1 MRERERERTKEEEG
15 AQCLQYISLQHHS
28 KTKSPLHT
36 TIPSFIESFTFH
48 PNLKNLS
55 FRSLSNSHL
64 SSPPKFCFLV
74 MPRSPKPTQPLYLHF
89 WDLSILG
96 FNHFHSLMASPYPF
110 PLTAAQVFLHF
121 LCQSLVLFMFFLFIF
136 VCSLMGFA
144 CCEYFRLGLTLLGST
159 IRFFSISLSM
169 FISFTL
175 MPAPCFVLM
184 VIIERLLLQ
193 CW

>member
-110 PLTAAQVFLHF
+110 PLTAAQVFSSFSVPKLGAF
-121 LCQSLVLFMFFLFIF
+121 YVFSVYFCLF
-136 VCSLMGFA
+136 SNGF
-144 CCEYFRLGLTLLGST
+144 CLL
-159 IRFFSISLSM
+159 
-169 FISFTL
+169 
-175 MPAPCFVLM
+175 
-184 VIIERLLLQ
+184 
-193 CW
+193 